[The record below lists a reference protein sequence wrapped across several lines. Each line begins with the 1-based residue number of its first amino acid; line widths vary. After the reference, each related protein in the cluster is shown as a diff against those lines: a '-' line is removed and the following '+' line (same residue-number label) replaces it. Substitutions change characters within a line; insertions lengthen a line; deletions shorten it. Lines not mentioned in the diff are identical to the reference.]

1 MARREWVLAFDSIK
15 VIQTIILGAAVLAAG
30 GFVSGCTTS
39 APSPTLNIDRTKPQ
53 QAKAADASSWELVWD
68 DKIDDSL
75 DRQAKV
81 CRLRLAFRNG
91 KVTGHFDG
99 LVLGLSRE
107 ARFVGKLIPSDS
119 TLLLIMEQR
128 EKDYTC
134 VYQMQAVGA
143 GYFGVWR
150 DTRGGKG
157 DAELHYASSGAT
169 TLSRQ

>member
-1 MARREWVLAFDSIK
+1 MKAL
-15 VIQTIILGAAVLAAG
+15 QIIFLGAAVLAAG
-30 GFVSGCTTS
+30 CFVSGCTTS
-39 APSPTLNIDRTKPQ
+39 APSPTENIDRIEPP

-99 LVLGLSRE
+99 LVLGLPRE
-107 ARFVGKLIPSDS
+107 ARFVGKMIASDS
-119 TLLLIMEQR
+119 TSLLIMEQR
-128 EKDYTC
+128 ETDYTC
-134 VYQMQAVGA
+134 VYQMQAVGG

-157 DAELHYASSGAT
+157 DVELHHASSDAT
-169 TLSRQ
+169 TLSSQ

>member
-1 MARREWVLAFDSIK
+1 MKTL
-15 VIQTIILGAAVLAAG
+15 QTIILVAALLAAG
-30 GFVSGCTTS
+30 RFVSGSTTS
-39 APSPTLNIDRTKPQ
+39 APSPTQNIDRTEPPQ
-53 QAKAADASSWELVWD
+53 VKADDASSWELVWD

-91 KVTGHFDG
+91 KVKGHFDG
-99 LVLGLSRE
+99 LVLGRPRE

-119 TLLLIMEQR
+119 TSLLIMEQR

-134 VYQMQAVGA
+134 VYQIQAVGG

-157 DAELHYASSGAT
+157 DVELHHASSDAT